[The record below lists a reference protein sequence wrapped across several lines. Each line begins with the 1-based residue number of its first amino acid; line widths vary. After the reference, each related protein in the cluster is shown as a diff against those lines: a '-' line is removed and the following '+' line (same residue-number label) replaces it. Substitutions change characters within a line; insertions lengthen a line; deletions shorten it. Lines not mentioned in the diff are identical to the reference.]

1 MSRSDYLRWKRLLDI
16 VLAVVLLAL
25 TAPLFALIALLIKW
39 DDPQG
44 PVFFR
49 QKRVGRGGNP
59 FWMWKFRTMV
69 RDAEGLRDE
78 VLKKCKERA
87 YSRDGY
93 VKIRWDPR
101 VTSVGRVLRPLS
113 LDELPQLFNVLK
125 GEMSL
130 VGPRPLVWGD
140 ADLRDPRIQERCE
153 VLPGLTGLWQISGR
167 NNLVGE
173 RALEV
178 DLEYARQRTL
188 GMDLLVLLKTPW
200 AVISCRGAY

>member
-1 MSRSDYLRWKRLLDI
+1 LDI

-49 QKRVGRGGNP
+49 QKRVGRGGTP

-69 RDAEGLRDE
+69 RDAEGLRDK
-78 VLKKCKERA
+78 VLKECKERA

-173 RALEV
+173 RALEA
-178 DLEYARQRTL
+178 DLEYARQCTL